1 MAHSAQAKK
10 RIRQNDKRRLRNKS
24 RKSEIKTLTRKL
36 QELAGEKDVEGA
48 KKLFPRLVSKLDKAA
63 KQKTYHK
70 NKVARQKSKA
80 ARLVRDLQQ
89 SSS

>member
-10 RIRQNDKRRLRNKS
+10 RIRQSEKRRMRNKS

-36 QELAGEKDVEGA
+36 LELAGQKNVEGA
-48 KKLFPRLVSKLDKAA
+48 KKLFPQLVSKLDKAA
-63 KQKTYHK
+63 KLNTYHR

-80 ARLVRDLQQ
+80 ARLIRDLQAQ
-89 SSS
+89 S